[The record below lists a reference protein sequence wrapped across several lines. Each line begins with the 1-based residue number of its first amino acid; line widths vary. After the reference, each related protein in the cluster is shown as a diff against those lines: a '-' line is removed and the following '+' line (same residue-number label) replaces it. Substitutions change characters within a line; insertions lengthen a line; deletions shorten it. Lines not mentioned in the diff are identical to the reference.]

1 MRYYIL
7 EQDKGYKELPK
18 LINWFEQ
25 LTASNTKKPDINNIR
40 NREIFKI
47 EPNENTS
54 YLDMLFFPF
63 FMVTDKIREC
73 LQLYEPNIK
82 FKEIILLD
90 RKNKKMQN
98 YFIPSVTELDCLT
111 ANSEYTF
118 GHVDLKYI
126 EIEERKAGK
135 KAIFKIK
142 GVEKSYIIARL
153 DVVESLLRRGAKGL
167 MIRKVDVRNDDLCKA
182 EKKCFYKDK

>member
-25 LTASNTKKPDINNIR
+25 VTASKTKKPDINNIR

-47 EPNENTS
+47 EPNENTTYS
-54 YLDMLFFPF
+54 DMLFFPF
-63 FMVTDKIREC
+63 FMVTDKIKDC
-73 LQLYEPNIK
+73 LQLYEPNLK

-90 RKNKKMQN
+90 RKYKRMQN
-98 YFIPSVTELDCLT
+98 YFIPSLSELECLT
-111 ANSEYTF
+111 VNSEYTF

-126 EIEERKAGK
+126 EIEESAVEK

-142 GVEKSYIIARL
+142 GVEKSYILARL

-167 MIRKVDVRNDDLCKA
+167 MVREVDVLRSK
-182 EKKCFYKDK
+182 EV